1 MLAIGLLL
9 DDSKLAAHIKDDLDV
24 WEIDSA
30 GKKVERKIRQ
40 GVKYMTI
47 YIVITF
53 LTTVCG
59 TVLFAINLSHDLEW
73 FFALRFFKDYFPGQY
88 TILTVLYKTTFI
100 CIGYSMTVHAFQII
114 YYTQHLRYQIML
126 LNEHILNI
134 SNCCLDVNEDEL
146 FYDKEYQTTIEDRLK
161 FCIKRWNEYLV

>member
-1 MLAIGLLL
+1 MLAIGLLWN
-9 DDSKLAAHIKDDLDV
+9 DSKLADYIKDDFDV

-30 GKKVERKIRQ
+30 GKKVETKIRQ
-40 GVKYMTI
+40 EVKYMTI

-59 TVLFAINLSHDLEW
+59 SILFAINLSHDLEW
-73 FFALRFFKDYFPGQY
+73 FFGLRFFKDYFPNQY
-88 TILTVLYKTTFI
+88 TILAVLYKATFI
-100 CIGYSMTVHAFQII
+100 CIGYSMIVHAFQMI

-134 SNCCLDVNEDEL
+134 GNCGPNFNEEEL
-146 FYDKEYQTTIEDRLK
+146 FYNKEYQTTIETRLR
-161 FCIKRWNEYLV
+161 FCIKRWDEYLL